1 MSTSASQIV
10 TEFLQA
16 FMSGDIDKASRM
28 VREDFS
34 FRAPLHEGRG
44 NKAAYFAGA
53 ESKTKFVRAF
63 RILRQW
69 VDDDEVS
76 TIYELDIETPEGA
89 ASMAMS
95 EWHTVEA
102 GQLVSTFMV
111 FNASAKAA
119 RLLASALGA
128 RHSEGRGLPLPLF
141 RVRG

>member
-1 MSTSASQIV
+1 MSASASQIV

-16 FMSGDIDKASRM
+16 FMSGDIDKASKM
-28 VREDFS
+28 VREDLS
-34 FRAPLHEGRG
+34 FRAPLHEGCG

-53 ESKTKFVRAF
+53 ESKTRFVRAF

-76 TIYELDIETPEGA
+76 TVCELDMVTPEGA
-89 ASMAMS
+89 ATMAMS

-111 FNASAKAA
+111 FNAFAEAA
-119 RLLASALGA
+119 RLLGSALGA
-128 RHSEGRGLPLPLF
+128 HH
-141 RVRG
+141 